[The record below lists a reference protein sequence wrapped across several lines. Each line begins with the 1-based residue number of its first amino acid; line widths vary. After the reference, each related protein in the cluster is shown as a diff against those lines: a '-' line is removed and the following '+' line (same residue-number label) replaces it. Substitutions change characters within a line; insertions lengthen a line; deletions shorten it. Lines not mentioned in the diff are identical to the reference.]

1 MNKTNRKPVERSIFK
16 IGDGKESFYLVD
28 VSIRNK
34 AGKRRFRQSKAPNLT
49 VARTLREELKAALR
63 KEMLSPPKITLEQFI
78 TNHYL
83 AQLQERSRP
92 STFIRTR
99 SCINANIIPLL
110 GSLDL
115 RSLQTADIHNLL
127 VSTLKH
133 IKGQTKR
140 HILASLRDI
149 CRLANLTGH
158 LNFNPALSVPSPK
171 LEKRNPL
178 VLKEREVLSLLA
190 YLRHNQPIMFYH
202 AFLAVYTL
210 ARAGELR
217 ALTWADVD
225 LEGMTISINKT
236 CDPKTGIKN
245 CPKNGESRLIPINA
259 EIRMILLELREMTC
273 TADSDLVLPH
283 WREFAD
289 GEQGKPLKLILAAL
303 KMPLIRW
310 HDFRATGITLL
321 LTKGIAH
328 SVIMKISGHKD
339 LASFNIYLRLAGV
352 EVEGALDNIRL
363 LEGSNR
369 PRRKTRLK

>member
-99 SCINANIIPLL
+99 SCINANIISHL

-190 YLRHNQPIMFYH
+190 
-202 AFLAVYTL
+202 
-210 ARAGELR
+210 
-217 ALTWADVD
+217 
-225 LEGMTISINKT
+225 
-236 CDPKTGIKN
+236 
-245 CPKNGESRLIPINA
+245 
-259 EIRMILLELREMTC
+259 
-273 TADSDLVLPH
+273 
-283 WREFAD
+283 
-289 GEQGKPLKLILAAL
+289 
-303 KMPLIRW
+303 
-310 HDFRATGITLL
+310 
-321 LTKGIAH
+321 
-328 SVIMKISGHKD
+328 
-339 LASFNIYLRLAGV
+339 
-352 EVEGALDNIRL
+352 
-363 LEGSNR
+363 
-369 PRRKTRLK
+369 